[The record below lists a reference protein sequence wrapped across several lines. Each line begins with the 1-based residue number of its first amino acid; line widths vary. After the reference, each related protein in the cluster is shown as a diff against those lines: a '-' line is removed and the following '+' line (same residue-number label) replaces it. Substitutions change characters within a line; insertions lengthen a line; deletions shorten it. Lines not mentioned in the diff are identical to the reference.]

1 MSCGDGI
8 GAAMSQKPAPRA
20 AGAVIAFTVIAGALV
35 GTLKGQPSLGTVIG
49 FATGVAIA
57 LGMWLLDRR

>member
-1 MSCGDGI
+1 
-8 GAAMSQKPAPRA
+8 MSQQPAPRA
-20 AGAVIAFTVIAGALV
+20 AGAVTVIAGALF